1 MKVIRYANP
10 EGELGFAQLREDGVP
25 TVLQFVDGVFV
36 GTDTPASIHHHLW
49 PVDVQTIF
57 AIGLNYQAHAEESMQ
72 DPPEHPMVFMKPV
85 TSLQATGRDIVL
97 PRKLASQRVDFEG
110 ACGRHWAYV
119 PKCRSYKC
127 TRLRCG
133 LHHSQ

>member
-57 AIGLNYQAHAEESMQ
+57 AIGLNYQAHAERVRQ
-72 DPPEHPMVFMKPV
+72 DPSRAP
-85 TSLQATGRDIVL
+85 D
-97 PRKLASQRVDFEG
+97 
-110 ACGRHWAYV
+110 
-119 PKCRSYKC
+119 
-127 TRLRCG
+127 G
-133 LHHSQ
+133 LHEASYFSTSYGEGYCSSSQVGQSKGGF